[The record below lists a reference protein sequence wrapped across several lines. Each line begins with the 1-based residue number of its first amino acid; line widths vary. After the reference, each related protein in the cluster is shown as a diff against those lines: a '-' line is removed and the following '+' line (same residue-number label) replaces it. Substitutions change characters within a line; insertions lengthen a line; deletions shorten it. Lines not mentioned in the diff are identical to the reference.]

1 MLCTYTDTT
10 FSLQSHNELLLS
22 FLSTAKA
29 TSFCKKEKK
38 TNKKVAQVMTIARL
52 WTRRSFYKPWVDE
65 EARKCLLP
73 CSPARCSEAGL
84 FGLICFLQQKKRNK
98 RVLGLVLY
106 RTCCILQKLFWDWI
120 FSTLS
125 SARW

>member
-52 WTRRSFYKPWVDE
+52 
-65 EARKCLLP
+65 
-73 CSPARCSEAGL
+73 
-84 FGLICFLQQKKRNK
+84 
-98 RVLGLVLY
+98 
-106 RTCCILQKLFWDWI
+106 
-120 FSTLS
+120 
-125 SARW
+125 